1 LARTAVKYN
10 KVLRL
15 LILCLTWTFAVN
27 FPGYLWALDPEKPVN
42 RYLLDEWDIGK
53 GLTSESV
60 NVVLQTPDGYL
71 WLGAGEGLFRY
82 DGLAF
87 EQVYFEGQEHQ
98 GSLHI
103 TALVKDKEGGLWIG
117 SKGLIHYKNDE
128 LKYFSKEAGFSNYE
142 IKCLAL
148 DNYGSLW
155 IGTIYNSLFRYKDG
169 TFTAFDNS
177 SGLESIEIYSIMED
191 SSGNLW
197 VANSDSGLFLGQGGK
212 FVKHEIKGLP
222 GEYSVYAVYED
233 RRGMLW
239 VGTNLGLVGIA
250 NPGGVEE
257 HTVYHFSPKD
267 GLSDN
272 NIWTILEDNR
282 GSLWVGT
289 QNGLNRLKRNLDGS
303 IIIENCLENVIIKC
317 LFEDREENLWVGTI
331 GSNLKRLRD
340 STFSTYWKNA
350 GVPYWRLSLH
360 QDSKG
365 IIRIGST
372 VGDLYRFDR
381 GNETFQRVLRT
392 NNNVESEIYAIEEDA
407 QGVLWLGIILFKE
420 PQGPITAYTTENGLS
435 SNLIRTIMRD
445 SRDRMWIGTIDG
457 LNCYHHGTF
466 QKFTRRDGLAGDMV
480 FDIHEDK
487 KNNIWIGTFT
497 GFNVLEKGEFQPG
510 RVKTYLPGVFVSDLH
525 EDSSDPGVFWVGTE
539 GDGLKRFKNGQL
551 VSYTKED
558 GLASNTIYKILED
571 HRGMFWMG
579 SSDCIFKVGKDDLNA
594 FAEGKTDN
602 VRSTIFGFS
611 DGLKSLEC
619 RLGPRNSAIKTRD
632 GEIWFGTRKGI
643 AVVNPEKVSI
653 NKYSPPVLIKQ
664 IILNYEVIPVEQTGI
679 SVKGLE
685 EIVFDF
691 TVPTFVSPE
700 KVEIQFKLEGYDK
713 DWRSIRY
720 PSPRRAQYRGLPPG
734 KYGFQVIACNNSG
747 VWNLKGDSFRFTVT
761 PYFHQTLV
769 FKIIISIV
777 ALSMAFGLYYGLKRY
792 FYIKKLKKKYKN
804 STLDPQKAEE
814 CLKKLLDLLDIQKL
828 YKDETLSLN
837 TFSKKLSIAPRYL
850 SQITN
855 ELLNKNFR
863 DLINNY
869 RIEEAKELLL
879 KPGKNDFSILEI
891 AFEVGFNS
899 KEVFNRCFRK
909 YTGMTPSE
917 FKKMNKDT
925 LPGQAGPKKN

>member
-1 LARTAVKYN
+1 LTRTAVKYN

-15 LILCLTWTFAVN
+15 LILCLTWAFAVD
-27 FPGYLWALDPEKPVN
+27 FPGYLQALDPEKPIN

-60 NVVLQTPDGYL
+60 YVVIQTPDGYL
-71 WLGAGEGLFRY
+71 WLGAGEGIYRF
-82 DGLAF
+82 DGLTF
-87 EQVYFEGQEHQ
+87 EQVYFEGPGHKADPD
-98 GSLHI
+98 I
-103 TALVKDKEGGLWIG
+103 TALAIDKQGGLWIG
-117 SKGLIHYKNDE
+117 SKGLIHYKNGE
-128 LKYFSKEAGFSNYE
+128 LKYFSKEDGFSDYE
-142 IKCLAL
+142 IKCLAT
-148 DNYGSLW
+148 DSYGSLW
-155 IGTIYNSLFRYKDG
+155 IGTNYNSLFRYKDG
-169 TFTAFDNS
+169 TFTAFDKS
-177 SGLESIEIYSIMED
+177 SGLESVEIYSIMED

-197 VANSDSGLFLGQGGK
+197 VANSDSGLFLGHSGK
-212 FVKHEIKGLP
+212 FVKHEIKGLK

-239 VGTNLGLVGIA
+239 VGTNVGLVGIA
-250 NPGGVEE
+250 NPGAVEE
-257 HTVYHFSPKD
+257 DTVYRFSPAD

-272 NIWTILEDNR
+272 NIWTILEDNH

-289 QNGLNRLKRNLDGS
+289 QNGLNRLKRNLDGT
-303 IIIENCLENVIIKC
+303 IIIENCLENVIIKY

-365 IIRIGST
+365 IIRIGSN

-381 GNETFQRVLRT
+381 GNEIFQRVLRT

-407 QGVLWLGIILFKE
+407 DGVFWLGTNRKGIILFKE
-420 PQGPITAYTTENGLS
+420 PQGLITTYTTENGLT

-445 SRDRMWIGTIDG
+445 SRDRMWIGTIGG
-457 LNCYHHGTF
+457 LTCYHQGTF
-466 QKFTRRDGLAGDMV
+466 RNYTTRDGLAGDMV

-487 KNNIWIGTFT
+487 KNNIWIATYA

-510 RVKTYLPGVFVSDLH
+510 RVKTYLEGIFVTDIH
-525 EDSSDPGVFWVGTE
+525 EDSTDPDTSWIGTE
-539 GDGLKRFKNGQL
+539 GNGLKRFKNGQL
-551 VSYTKED
+551 ASITRED

-571 HRGMFWMG
+571 HRGILWIG
-579 SSDCIFKVGKDDLNA
+579 SSDCIFRVGKEDLNA
-594 FAEGKTDN
+594 FADG
-602 VRSTIFGFS
+602 RIGYFQSTAFGFS

-643 AVVNPEKVSI
+643 AVVDPEKVSI
-653 NKYSPPVLIKQ
+653 NKYPPPVLIKQ
-664 IILNYEVIPVEQTGI
+664 IILNYEAIPMEQTGI

-685 EIVFDF
+685 DIVFDF
-691 TVPTFVSPE
+691 TVPTFVAPD
-700 KVEIQFKLEGYDK
+700 KVQIQFKLEGYDQG
-713 DWRSIRY
+713 WRSIRY
-720 PSPRRAQYRGLPPG
+720 PSPRRAHFRNLPPG
-734 KYGFQVIACNNSG
+734 QYCFHVIASNSSG
-747 VWNLKGDSFRFTVT
+747 VWNRDGSSFRFTVT
-761 PYFHQTLV
+761 PYFYQTLA
-769 FKIIISIV
+769 FRIIVSIMGLSIV
-777 ALSMAFGLYYGLKRY
+777 FGLYYGLKRY
-792 FYIKKLKKKYKN
+792 FYIRKLKKKYKN

-814 CLKKLLDLLDIQKL
+814 CLKKLLQLLDVQKL

-837 TFSKKLSIAPRYL
+837 TLSGKLSIAPRYL

-869 RIEEAKELLL
+869 RIEEAKEMFLH
-879 KPGKNDFSILEI
+879 PGKNDFSILEV

-899 KEVFNRCFRK
+899 KEVFNRCFKK

-917 FKKMNKDT
+917 FKKTNKDT
-925 LPGQAGPKKN
+925 ITQ

>member
-1 LARTAVKYN
+1 MARTAVKYN

-15 LILCLTWTFAVN
+15 LILCLTWIFVGN
-27 FPGYLWALDPEKPVN
+27 FSGYLWALDPEKPIN
-42 RYLLDEWDIGK
+42 RYLLDEWDVGK

-60 NVVLQTPDGYL
+60 NVVVQTPDGYL
-71 WLGAGEGLFRY
+71 WLGAGEGLYRY

-87 EQVYFEGQEHQ
+87 EQVYFEGPGHQ
-98 GSLHI
+98 GDLHI

-117 SKGLIHYKNDE
+117 CKGLVHFKNGE
-128 LKYFSKEAGFSNYE
+128 LKFFSKEDGFSDYE
-142 IKCLAL
+142 IKCLAM
-148 DNYGSLW
+148 DSYGSLW
-155 IGTIYNSLFRYKDG
+155 IGTNYNSLYRYKDG
-169 TFTAFDNS
+169 KFTAFDQT
-177 SGLESIEIYSIMED
+177 SGLENVEIYSILED

-197 VANSDSGLFLGQGGK
+197 VANSDSGLFLGHNSK
-212 FVKHEIKGLP
+212 FIKHEIKGLK
-222 GEYSVYAVYED
+222 GEYSVYKVYED

-250 NPGGVEE
+250 NPGGIEE
-257 HTVYHFSPKD
+257 DTVYHFSPED

-282 GSLWVGT
+282 GNLWVGT
-289 QNGLNRLKRNLDGS
+289 QNGLNRLKRDLNGK
-303 IIIENCLENVIIKC
+303 IIIENCLENVIIKY
-317 LFEDREENLWVGTI
+317 LFEDREESLWIGTI

-350 GVPYWRLSLH
+350 AVPYWRLSLH

-365 IIRIGST
+365 IIRLGSY

-381 GNETFQRVLRT
+381 TDEIFHRVLRT

-407 QGVLWLGIILFKE
+407 EGDLWLGTAKKGIIRLKN
-420 PQGPITAYTTENGLS
+420 QGQRITYTTENGLT

-445 SRDRMWIGTIDG
+445 SRDRMWIGTIGG
-457 LNCYHHGTF
+457 LNCYQNGTF
-466 QKFTRRDGLAGDMV
+466 QKFTTREGLAGDLV

-487 KNNIWIGTFT
+487 NKNIWIGTFA
-497 GFNVLEKGEFQPG
+497 GVSVLEKGEIQPG
-510 RVKTYLPGVFVSDLH
+510 RVKTYLPGVFVPDLH
-525 EDSSDPGVFWVGTE
+525 EDGIEPGVFWIGTE
-539 GDGLKRFKNGQL
+539 GDGLKRFKNGQV
-551 VSYTKED
+551 VSITKED

-571 HRGMFWMG
+571 HRGIFWMG
-579 SSDCIFKVGKDDLNA
+579 SSDCIFKVGKDDLND
-594 FAEGKTDN
+594 FAEGKTDH
-602 VRSTIFGFS
+602 VRCTIFGFS

-619 RLGPRNSAIKTRD
+619 RLGARNSAIKTRT

-653 NKYSPPVLIKQ
+653 NKYSPPVVIKQ

-679 SVKGLE
+679 SVKGLKD
-685 EIVFDF
+685 IVFDF
-691 TVPTFVSPE
+691 TVPTFVAPDQ
-700 KVEIQFKLEGYDK
+700 VTIQFKLEGYDE

-720 PSPRRAQYRGLPPG
+720 PSPRRAHYRDLLPGQYN
-734 KYGFQVIACNNSG
+734 FQVIACNNSG
-747 VWNLKGDSFRFTVT
+747 VWNLKGASFRFTVT
-761 PYFHQTLV
+761 PYFYQTLAFRIIVSIIGLLIV
-769 FKIIISIV
+769 F
-777 ALSMAFGLYYGLKRY
+777 ALYYGLKRY
-792 FYIKKLKKKYKN
+792 FYIRKLKKKYKN

-814 CLKKLLDLLDIQKL
+814 CLKKLLQLLDVEKL

-837 TFSKKLSIAPRYL
+837 TLSRKLSIAPRYL

-855 ELLNKNFR
+855 DLLNKNFR
-863 DLINNY
+863 DLLNNY
-869 RIEEAKELLL
+869 RIEEAKEMLL
-879 KPGKNDFSILEI
+879 KPGKNDRSILEI

-899 KEVFNRCFRK
+899 KEVFNRCFKK

-925 LPGQAGPKKN
+925 